1 MSAPDAVAKTGA
13 IAGRVLR
20 QIRGNRR
27 FSVAMLVIPI
37 AILFLLKVVFDALGV
52 PAPAQRRFAVLG
64 VAYLIHFVAFLLT
77 ALVVVGERVQGTLGR
92 MFIAGY
98 RRGEIV
104 AGYLVSYTVFA
115 TIQGIVVLAVAYG
128 LFDLGY
134 DAGELAQIFVVV
146 WLLAVFM
153 MALGILV
160 SSTARNEVQVIPFVP
175 AILVP
180 ALFLS
185 GMVVDVDR
193 LPIWAQVLARFTPL
207 YYAVEVFA
215 GFFSAGSIVS
225 DVGSFLLL
233 PALALVVFGL
243 ATATL
248 REER

>member
-1 MSAPDAVAKTGA
+1 MKTPNALSKIGA
-13 IAGRVLR
+13 IARRVLR

-37 AILFLLKVVFDALGV
+37 AILFLLKVVFDALEV
-52 PAPAQRRFAVLG
+52 PSVAQRRFAVLG

-104 AGYLVSYTVFA
+104 AGYLVSYTIFA
-115 TIQGIVVLAVAYG
+115 TVQGGIVLAVAYG

-134 DAGELAQIFVVV
+134 DIAELAQIFLVV

-185 GMVVDVDR
+185 GMVVDVR
-193 LPIWAQVLARFTPL
+193 RFPTWAQVLARFTPL
-207 YYAVEVFA
+207 YYAVEVFG
-215 GFFSAGSIVS
+215 GFFSVGSVFS

-233 PALALVVFGL
+233 PSLAVVVFGVAAL
-243 ATATL
+243 TL